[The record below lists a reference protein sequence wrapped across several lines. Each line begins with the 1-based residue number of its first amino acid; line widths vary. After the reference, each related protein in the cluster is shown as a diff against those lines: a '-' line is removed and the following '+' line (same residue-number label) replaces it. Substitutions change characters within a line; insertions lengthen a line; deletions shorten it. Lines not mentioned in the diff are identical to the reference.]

1 MTKPNFLFP
10 FTLGLSDGIITTLM
24 LISNSIIHESYIGT
38 NLALRV
44 AFGSAFV
51 GGFSYFIAEYT
62 RLRSEISRTSKQLV
76 LRSPSY
82 LIKSKIGHDI
92 LIESVAGTALSVGSG
107 FLGSMVPL
115 SFSIILPTYGLISI
129 MVAIGALS
137 IMGLGIAKSV
147 RGSYIFWLMTMIAL
161 GVIVTYIGYNLKLV

>member
-10 FTLGLSDGIITTLM
+10 LTLGLSDGIITTLM
-24 LISNSIIHESYIGT
+24 LISNSIIHESHIGT

-62 RLRSEISRTSKQLV
+62 RLRSEISRTSKQLI

-82 LIKSKIGHDI
+82 LIRSKIGRDI
-92 LIESVAGTALSVGSG
+92 LIESVLGTALSVGSG
-107 FLGSMVPL
+107 FLGSMIPL
-115 SFSIILPTYGLISI
+115 SFSLVLPSDGLISI

-137 IMGLGIAKSV
+137 VMGLGIARSV
-147 RGSYIFWLMTMIAL
+147 RGNYIFWLMTMIVL

>member
-10 FTLGLSDGIITTLM
+10 LTLGLSDGIITTLM

-62 RLRSEISRTSKQLV
+62 RLRSEISRTSKQLI

-82 LIKSKIGHDI
+82 LIRSKIGRDI
-92 LIESVAGTALSVGSG
+92 LIESVLGT
-107 FLGSMVPL
+107 
-115 SFSIILPTYGLISI
+115 LPVITPVSD
-129 MVAIGALS
+129 
-137 IMGLGIAKSV
+137 
-147 RGSYIFWLMTMIAL
+147 YIRCM
-161 GVIVTYIGYNLKLV
+161 